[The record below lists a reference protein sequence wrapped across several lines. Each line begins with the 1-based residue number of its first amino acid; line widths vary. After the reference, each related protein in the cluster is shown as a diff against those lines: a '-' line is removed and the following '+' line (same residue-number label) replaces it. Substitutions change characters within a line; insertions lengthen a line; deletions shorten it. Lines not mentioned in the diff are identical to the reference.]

1 MKTPGV
7 VFHPENL
14 TIIVQ
19 GEWCDYE
26 LDLERANTPSELLD
40 WIFQITQKTW
50 MTPELTYQF
59 LRALNEACRAV
70 FRDGIQGTYCPWG
83 SSRKVDW
90 RKGKSL
96 AGR

>member
-40 WIFQITQKTW
+40 WIFQITQKT
-50 MTPELTYQF
+50 
-59 LRALNEACRAV
+59 
-70 FRDGIQGTYCPWG
+70 
-83 SSRKVDW
+83 
-90 RKGKSL
+90 
-96 AGR
+96 